1 MNVFQD
7 NKPPEEALVKY
18 DDIQIKQCRE
28 IVFSNGGHLFA
39 CQNGSTISIYKFF
52 TVENP
57 MQYIFKAH
65 LGLIRSIAWLEDD
78 TGFISSGWDASIY
91 MWKLNLDKDEANPIW
106 DYK

>member
-1 MNVFQD
+1 
-7 NKPPEEALVKY
+7 
-18 DDIQIKQCRE
+18 
-28 IVFSNGGHLFA
+28 
-39 CQNGSTISIYKFF
+39 
-52 TVENP
+52 